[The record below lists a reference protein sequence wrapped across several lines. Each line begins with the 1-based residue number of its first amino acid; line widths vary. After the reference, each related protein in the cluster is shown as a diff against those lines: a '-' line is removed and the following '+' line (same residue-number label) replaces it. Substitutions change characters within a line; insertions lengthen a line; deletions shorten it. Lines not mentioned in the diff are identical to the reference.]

1 MLPLYWLWT
10 NQSLLILNSLCHVST
25 PTLLTAPQEAK
36 IRKMG
41 SVQLKAQ
48 TYDLL
53 LQQRVPQ
60 TSCILSRGFFNAPQN
75 FPPPPRRSV
84 LILLCGLFLHPS
96 KGSVPRLSHSM
107 FPAPSHGP
115 LFNLGFYLELQTS
128 KVSWHLDL
136 SPEGPVEASDV
147 THLEHVCLDPRS
159 TLPSVS
165 TGDPISQ
172 SKNSS
177 PSLTPSLQ
185 LTPKCCGLPISM
197 SLDSN
202 RYSPCPL
209 RPPSWLTWSAASA
222 SFPALQLWALW
233 SVLPT
238 LQPGCSSEKTCL
250 SPSLPHLRSFRGYR
264 ESGQPP
270 QHSIRGLP
278 ALGSYSTPHYYG
290 ACRGT

>member
-53 LQQRVPQ
+53 LQQQVPQ
-60 TSCILSRGFFNAPQN
+60 TSCILSRGLFNAPQN

-84 LILLCGLFLHPS
+84 LILLRGLFLHPS

-115 LFNLGFYLELQTS
+115 LFNLGFYPELQTS

-147 THLEHVCLDPRS
+147 THLEQVSLDTRS

-172 SKNSS
+172 PKNSS

-185 LTPKCCGLPISM
+185 LTPKCCGLPI
-197 SLDSN
+197 
-202 RYSPCPL
+202 PG
-209 RPPSWLTWSAASA
+209 
-222 SFPALQLWALW
+222 
-233 SVLPT
+233 
-238 LQPGCSSEKTCL
+238 LQPLFPVPTAATILAHLVSCI
-250 SPSLPHLRSFRGYR
+250 SLLPG
-264 ESGQPP
+264 P
-270 QHSIRGLP
+270 P
-278 ALGSYSTPHYYG
+278 ALGPLVCSSYAAAG
-290 ACRGT
+290 VLF